1 MNTFHWH
8 ITDSQSFPLEVN
20 GFSEL
25 SQKGAYSSDEI
36 YSASD
41 VDGIVS
47 YAGAVCGNF
56 RIILFYFD

>member
-20 GFSEL
+20 GFPEL

-36 YSASD
+36 YSTSD
-41 VDGIVS
+41 VNGVVA
-47 YAGAVCGNF
+47 YAGAVCGDLCVIF
-56 RIILFYFD
+56 FS